1 VAACASD
8 GFGADRA
15 RAARIVQELTSLCA
29 FGIDVTA
36 PPPSAWCCT
45 GSGPRDRSR
54 CLTGCSASA
63 RHARTTMMHTNR
75 HRSGYGASVGRH
87 HVRAETSRRNGQE
100 IVRHTLGFEASALV
114 ADVALVAGA
123 SHANL
128 GGRWDL
134 RSLRT
139 EAEAAIVEVQ
149 RCCWTWHVAC
159 SMWHVACSNMACCM
173 F

>member
-1 VAACASD
+1 
-8 GFGADRA
+8 
-15 RAARIVQELTSLCA
+15 
-29 FGIDVTA
+29 
-36 PPPSAWCCT
+36 
-45 GSGPRDRSR
+45 
-54 CLTGCSASA
+54 
-63 RHARTTMMHTNR
+63 
-75 HRSGYGASVGRH
+75 
-87 HVRAETSRRNGQE
+87 
-100 IVRHTLGFEASALV
+100 VRHTLGFEASALV

-149 RCCWTWHVAC
+149 RCCVTWHVAC
-159 SMWHVACSNMACCM
+159 SNVACCM